1 VVFGLQTPFSSQGR
15 RLDPQAK
22 IGLCTVKN
30 IPLTCPRAMYQFAR
44 EFPIKVLLLSSA
56 GMWSGEGDGVSGCYE
71 TTRNVFV
78 REDIVARD

>member
-1 VVFGLQTPFSSQGR
+1 MDVDLE
-15 RLDPQAK
+15 
-22 IGLCTVKN
+22 
-30 IPLTCPRAMYQFAR
+30 LTCPRSMFQFEC
-44 EFPIKVLLLSSA
+44 EFPVKVLLLSSA